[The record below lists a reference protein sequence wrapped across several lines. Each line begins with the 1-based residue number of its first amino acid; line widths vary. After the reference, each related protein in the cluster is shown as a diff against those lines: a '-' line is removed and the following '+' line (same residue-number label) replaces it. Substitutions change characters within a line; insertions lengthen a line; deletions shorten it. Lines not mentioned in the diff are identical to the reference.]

1 VTVTPPLS
9 GPAQEQPALDRPAL
23 DRLARIG
30 DPEADAVV
38 EAVVKSLGKGV
49 PELDSIARKSA
60 FPDVIRTIGR
70 GDDGGKVDGFVYGG
84 KNIDQ
89 HIDVSLVNRAQDF
102 FEEQGVAVVTALFL
116 AALPQAYLGR
126 RGVQVLDMTGELVSN
141 WSRRIQE
148 TGQFL
153 INVMTRDRA
162 IADESKTNLHHG
174 ETGAIVARRVRLTH
188 SAVRWLLRAPYNP
201 KLTIEY
207 RENLA
212 EPRTLWHLRM
222 SQIGEPV
229 GGDLS
234 EPLNQEDLLGTLGT
248 FTTVVFDALD
258 KLAVAYEP
266 VDREAY
272 YHLWNVV
279 GWHLGIGASSAL
291 KGGVATNL
299 PPSRWTDNDILPLK
313 PEQMDGGFADLRLRL
328 EGETEAGR
336 RLAKTL
342 VQDFAYPLPRPMQ
355 GGPAFM
361 VRYLLGDSR
370 ADLLDIGGGGYSGLV
385 VRRSGVL
392 EMLAKR
398 SRTTYL
404 GELFLSAVAQSLTR
418 YALRHFVARS
428 LESERG
434 LRIEP
439 HTASRW
445 GIQIGPATSTF
456 ETGVAV

>member
-1 VTVTPPLS
+1 MSVTSPLP
-9 GPAQEQPALDRPAL
+9 GPEL
-23 DRLARIG
+23 DRLARTG

-38 EAVVKSLGKGV
+38 QAVVDSLGKGA
-49 PELDSIARKSA
+49 PDLDSIERRSA
-60 FPDVIRTIGR
+60 FPDVIRQIGR
-70 GDDGGKVDGFVYGG
+70 GDREGRVEAFVNAGDD
-84 KNIDQ
+84 IDQ
-89 HIDVSLVNRAQDF
+89 HIDVPLVNRAQDF
-102 FEEQGVAVVTALFL
+102 FEEHGVAVVTALFL

-174 ETGAIVARRVRLTH
+174 ETGAAVARRVRLTH

-229 GGDLS
+229 GDNLS

-266 VDREAY
+266 GDREAY
-272 YHLWNVV
+272 YHLWNIV

-291 KGGVATNL
+291 PEGVTTNL
-299 PPSRWTDNDILPLK
+299 KPPRWTDNKILPL
-313 PEQMDGGFADLRLRL
+313 EAGEMDGVFAELQQRLT
-328 EGETEAGR
+328 GETEAGR

-361 VRYLLGDSR
+361 VRYLLGDCL
-370 ADLLDIGGGGYSGLV
+370 ANKLDIRGGGYSGLL
-385 VRRSGVL
+385 VRRTGVL
-392 EMLAKR
+392 EMLAT
-398 SRTTYL
+398 RTRKTYA
-404 GELFLSAVAQSLTR
+404 GELLLSAVAQSLTR

-428 LESERG
+428 LDSERG

-445 GIQIGPATSTF
+445 GIQIGPDTSTF
-456 ETGVAV
+456 ETGAVGV